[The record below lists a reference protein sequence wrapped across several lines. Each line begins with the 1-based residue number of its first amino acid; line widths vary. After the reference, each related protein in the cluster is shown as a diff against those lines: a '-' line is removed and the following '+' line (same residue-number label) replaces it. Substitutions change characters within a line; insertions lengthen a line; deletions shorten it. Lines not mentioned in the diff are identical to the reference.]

1 MSKPEPEQQGLMRIL
16 ISKLELAIESFGKG
30 GIAEYVAL
38 FDKPGRLLWLNFL
51 AGLVRGFGM
60 AVGFTLIGAA
70 FLIFLGRLAALNLP
84 VIGEFVADVARMV
97 QSELRIR

>member
-1 MSKPEPEQQGLMRIL
+1 VSKPEPEQQGLMRIL

-60 AVGFTLIGAA
+60 AVGFYADRSGISYLPGA
-70 FLIFLGRLAALNLP
+70 LGGLEPPGYR
-84 VIGEFVADVARMV
+84 
-97 QSELRIR
+97 